1 MFGSRKKEKDK
12 VKLTKQSWQQA
23 KRLLAYLKPHST
35 KFSLSIVVLIVGSLL
50 SMLFP
55 ALTGQLVD
63 AGTGDPSEKSIGNL
77 QDIDTIAIVL
87 FGVFLAQAI
96 LSFLRVYLSND
107 VTERIMMKLRQD
119 VYGHM
124 IRLPMTFF
132 DKRRVGELNSRIST
146 DITQIQELFTVVL
159 AEFIRQA
166 IIIIVSII
174 ALTYYSIH
182 LTLTMLA
189 SLPVVIFIAI
199 LMGRWV
205 KGYSK
210 KTQELVSE
218 TNVIAEET
226 FTSITSVKAYANEF
240 FEALRYNAKTEE
252 VRSLAMKSAVARGAL
267 SSFIIAAMFGA
278 IVLVIWQA
286 ARLLETGDISNG
298 ELISFIIYTVFV
310 GASIGGSADLYSRI
324 QKAIGS
330 TEDLFGIIDETIE
343 PIELDRSKELEQSF
357 RAEVEFKDVSFNYPN
372 RQDIQVL
379 DKVSFKANQGQTVAI
394 VGASGAGK
402 STLISLLMRF
412 YDTSSG
418 SIAIGGKDLN
428 SYDITTIRNAMA
440 LVPQE
445 VLLFGGSIQENIAY
459 GKTGATKEEIIEAAK
474 QANAWDFISKFPEG
488 LDTLVGERGVQLS
501 GGQRQR
507 VAIARAMLKN
517 PQLLILDE
525 ATSSLDS
532 ESERLVQDALDRLMK
547 NRTSIVIA
555 HRLSTIRNAD
565 TILVLDHGKL
575 VESGSHKE
583 LIEKENGIYQK
594 LSKLQLEHAV

>member
-1 MFGSRKKEKDK
+1 
-12 VKLTKQSWQQA
+12 
-23 KRLLAYLKPHST
+23 
-35 KFSLSIVVLIVGSLL
+35 
-50 SMLFP
+50 
-55 ALTGQLVD
+55 
-63 AGTGDPSEKSIGNL
+63 
-77 QDIDTIAIVL
+77 
-87 FGVFLAQAI
+87 
-96 LSFLRVYLSND
+96 
-107 VTERIMMKLRQD
+107 
-119 VYGHM
+119 
-124 IRLPMTFF
+124 
-132 DKRRVGELNSRIST
+132 
-146 DITQIQELFTVVL
+146 
-159 AEFIRQA
+159 
-166 IIIIVSII
+166 
-174 ALTYYSIH
+174 
-182 LTLTMLA
+182 
-189 SLPVVIFIAI
+189 
-199 LMGRWV
+199 
-205 KGYSK
+205 
-210 KTQELVSE
+210 
-218 TNVIAEET
+218 
-226 FTSITSVKAYANEF
+226 
-240 FEALRYNAKTEE
+240 
-252 VRSLAMKSAVARGAL
+252 
-267 SSFIIAAMFGA
+267 MFGA

-286 ARLLETGDISNG
+286 ARLLETDDISNG

-330 TEDLFGIIDETIE
+330 TEDLFGIIDEKIE
-343 PIELDRSKELEQSF
+343 PIELDSSKELKRSF
-357 RAEVEFKDVSFNYPN
+357 QAEVEFKDVSFNYPN

-379 DKVSFKANQGQTVAI
+379 DNVSFKANQGQTVAI

-412 YDTSSG
+412 YDTSTG
-418 SIAIGGKDLN
+418 NILIGGKDL
-428 SYDITTIRNAMA
+428 SAYDITTIRNAMA

-459 GKTGATKEEIIEAAK
+459 GKTNATQEEIIEAAK

-547 NRTSIVIA
+547 GRTSIVIA

-565 TILVLDHGKL
+565 NILVLDHGKL
-575 VESGSHKE
+575 VESGTHKE